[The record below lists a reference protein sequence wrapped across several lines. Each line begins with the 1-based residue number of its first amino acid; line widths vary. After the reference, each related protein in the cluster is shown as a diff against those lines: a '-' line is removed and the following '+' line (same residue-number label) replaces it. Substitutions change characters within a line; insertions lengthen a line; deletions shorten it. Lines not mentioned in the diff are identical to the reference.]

1 MKNMIKETSNF
12 RFHDCSNYWICLYRE
27 LIVKFTSCMDLRSM
41 VWNFFEFGIEQ
52 MGYHVIN
59 KFINRFILYSF
70 RVFFWISNILNSKK
84 MLFNY
89 SAQVLSLSLSLFFLP
104 F

>member
-1 MKNMIKETSNF
+1 
-12 RFHDCSNYWICLYRE
+12 
-27 LIVKFTSCMDLRSM
+27 M

-89 SAQVLSLSLSLFFLP
+89 SAHVFSLSLSLFFFFLSKL
-104 F
+104 FIIAKKKKFLS

>member
-1 MKNMIKETSNF
+1 
-12 RFHDCSNYWICLYRE
+12 
-27 LIVKFTSCMDLRSM
+27 M

-70 RVFFWISNILNSKK
+70 IVFFG
-84 MLFNY
+84 
-89 SAQVLSLSLSLFFLP
+89 FLI